1 MKLTVLV
8 VLQMD
13 ESVINGANL
22 FFAPQFGIDP
32 ATSGGNQWKLGLVN
46 SAPYVGFRIRIFN
59 ICPLSCILSPV
70 VLRFHRVL
78 ALPSL
83 ERCVRTPRNHFHSRR
98 SLLPHLCL
106 AGCHQLVA
114 TSIPGTIR
122 PGVGNWTQEQH
133 GARICGRMRT
143 SCHPRCARDDVV
155 SLFDSLCLDLWNPQA
170 LLYLLRL
177 TRQTWTAFG
186 IMLGFV
192 SDLAFFRVPNRP
204 HITGLNWRLMLS
216 SVSSVSL
223 STMIPPLM
231 RIKAGVPAL
240 LLVAQVYFCPESPRW
255 YISKGRYVEAYKS
268 LSRLRRKPIQAARD
282 LYCSSM
288 ICI

>member
-1 MKLTVLV
+1 
-8 VLQMD
+8 MD

-32 ATSGGNQWKLGLVN
+32 ATSGSNQWKLGLVN
-46 SAPYVGFRIRIFN
+46 SAPYVGFHILCFS
-59 ICPLSCILSPV
+59 PLMHIPSPV

-78 ALPSL
+78 ALPSP
-83 ERCVRTPRNHFHSRR
+83 ERCARAPRDHFHSRR

-106 AGCHQLVA
+106 AGCYQLVA
-114 TSIPGTIR
+114 TSIPRTIR
-122 PGVGNWTQEQH
+122 AGVGNRTEEQH

-155 SLFDSLCLDLWNPQA
+155 SPLDYFCRDLWNSQA

-216 SVSSVSL
+216 SVSSASL
-223 STMIPPLM
+223 SSITPPLM
-231 RIKAGVPAL
+231 HIKAGVPAL
-240 LLVAQVYFCPESPRW
+240 LLIAQVYFCPESPRW

-268 LSRLRRKPIQAARD
+268 LSRLRHKPIQAARD
-282 LYCSSM
+282 LYCSFM